1 MPGLA
6 AHLFLEN
13 RNVTIQPEPF
23 QKTNNNLF
31 IRIRFVMACFGIIL
45 ALSSGCSLFR
55 SRPFSPFKESFPVT
69 LTPDEIS
76 RRLVIRHS
84 THDEIWARGKI
95 TVSGPSLNGKSFF
108 NATLLFQE
116 PDKLRIRGSR
126 MITSTLFEFIIAG
139 NEAAVSLNMDK
150 QWYSGMRRELLER
163 PEITLGLDP
172 FLVPQAILIQ
182 QFFMAGLRNAD
193 FNKWCSDGN
202 YYTFL
207 WTSSGVTR
215 GLMVRKKD
223 LLVREAGI
231 YGADGRL
238 AARIRYNAYEIFD
251 GEVFPSDMEIL
262 LSCTGLKAR
271 VEISEY
277 KQRPGFDPRVFSL
290 EPPRNFTRYPLSALS
305 NGPSPDTP

>member
-1 MPGLA
+1 
-6 AHLFLEN
+6 
-13 RNVTIQPEPF
+13 
-23 QKTNNNLF
+23 
-31 IRIRFVMACFGIIL
+31 
-45 ALSSGCSLFR
+45 
-55 SRPFSPFKESFPVT
+55 
-69 LTPDEIS
+69 
-76 RRLVIRHS
+76 
-84 THDEIWARGKI
+84 
-95 TVSGPSLNGKSFF
+95 
-108 NATLLFQE
+108 
-116 PDKLRIRGSR
+116 

-182 QFFMAGLRNAD
+182 QFLLAGLRNAD
-193 FNKWCSDGN
+193 FNKWCSAGN

-262 LSCTGLKAR
+262 LSYTGMKAR

-305 NGPSPDTP
+305 NGPTPDTP